1 MPMAQSIFF
10 AAERDCRHKAA
21 LERDLAESTSDPK
34 IRNLHLRQAA
44 LLEARMRPQLDAYLF
59 PDG

>member
-1 MPMAQSIFF
+1 MTIAQSIFF

-21 LERDLAESTSDPK
+21 LERDLAASTPDPV
-34 IRNLHLRQAA
+34 IRDLHLRQAA
-44 LLEARMRPQLDAYLF
+44 SLDARTRPQLDAYLF